1 MAMMS
6 PGLVQVYTGN
16 GKGKTTAALGLAVR
30 AAGRGFSVFIGQFMK
45 GVQYGELAIEK
56 FTDGRVHIRQ
66 FGTDSLIH
74 TANENDRRLARA
86 GLEICREAIQSGD
99 YDICVLDEVN
109 IAIHMGL
116 LDVKSVAELV
126 KNRPKGVELVLTGRY
141 APQEILDLADLI
153 TEMKEIRHPYQK
165 GIPARE
171 GIER

>member
-1 MAMMS
+1 MAIMS
-6 PGLVQVYTGN
+6 AGLVQVYTGN

-56 FTDGRVHIRQ
+56 FTDGLVHIHQ

-86 GLEICREAIQSGD
+86 GLETCREAVQSGD

-116 LDVKSVAELV
+116 LDVKPVVELV
-126 KNRPKGVELVLTGRY
+126 KNRPESVELVLTGRY

>member
-1 MAMMS
+1 MS

-30 AAGRGFSVFIGQFMK
+30 AAGRGFSIFIGQFMK

-56 FTDGRVHIRQ
+56 FTDGLVRIRQ
-66 FGTDSLIH
+66 FGTDSLVH
-74 TANENDRRLARA
+74 TADENDRRKARA
-86 GLEICREAIQSGD
+86 GLETCRKAIQSGNF
-99 YDICVLDEVN
+99 DICVLDEVN

-116 LDVKSVAELV
+116 LNVKSVVEIV
-126 KNRPKGVELVLTGRY
+126 KNRPQGVELILTGRY
-141 APQEILDLADLI
+141 APEEILELADLI

>member
-1 MAMMS
+1 MGRLS

-56 FTDGRVHIRQ
+56 FTDGRVQICQ
-66 FGTDSLIH
+66 FGTDSLVH
-74 TANENDRRLARA
+74 TADENDCRLARE
-86 GLEICREAIQSGD
+86 GLQTCRKAIQSGK
-99 YDICVLDEVN
+99 YDIC
-109 IAIHMGL
+109 I
-116 LDVKSVAELV
+116 LDVESVVELV
-126 KNRPKGVELVLTGRY
+126 KSRPTDVEMVLTGRY

>member
-1 MAMMS
+1 MAKMS

-16 GKGKTTAALGLAVR
+16 GKGKTTAALGLAIR

-45 GVQYGELAIEK
+45 GVLYGELAIEE
-56 FTDGRVHIRQ
+56 FTNGRVRIHQ

-74 TANENDRRLARA
+74 TADENDRRKALA
-86 GLEICREAIQSGD
+86 GLETCRKAIQSAD
-99 YDICVLDEVN
+99 FDICVLDEVN

-116 LDVKSVAELV
+116 LDVKSVVEIV
-126 KNRPKGVELVLTGRY
+126 KDRPKGVELVLTGRY
-141 APQEILDLADLI
+141 APQEILDMADLI

>member
-1 MAMMS
+1 MGRLS

-56 FTDGRVHIRQ
+56 FTDGRVQICQ
-66 FGTDSLIH
+66 FGTDSLVH
-74 TANENDRRLARA
+74 TADENDCRLARE
-86 GLEICREAIQSGD
+86 GLQTCRKAIQSGK
-99 YDICVLDEVN
+99 YDICILDEVN

-116 LDVKSVAELV
+116 LDVESVVELV
-126 KNRPKGVELVLTGRY
+126 KSRSTDVEMVLTGRY

>member
-1 MAMMS
+1 MAIM
-6 PGLVQVYTGN
+6 PAGLVQVYTGN

-56 FTDGRVHIRQ
+56 FTDGLVRIHQ

-86 GLEICREAIQSGD
+86 GLETCREAVQSGD

-116 LDVKSVAELV
+116 LDVKPVVELV
-126 KNRPKGVELVLTGRY
+126 KNRPESVELVLTGRY

>member
-1 MAMMS
+1 MGKLS

-16 GKGKTTAALGLAVR
+16 GKGKTTAALGLAIR

-45 GVQYGELAIEK
+45 GVPYGELAIEK
-56 FTDGRVHIRQ
+56 FTEGRVQIRQ
-66 FGTDSLIH
+66 FGTDSLVH
-74 TANENDRRLARA
+74 TADENDRRLARE
-86 GLEICREAIQSGD
+86 GLQTCRKAIQSGE
-99 YDICVLDEVN
+99 YDICILDEVN

-116 LDVKSVAELV
+116 LDVQPVIELV
-126 KNRPKGVELVLTGRY
+126 ENRSEDVEVVLTGRY